1 MVFTAPFPPY
11 DPTDK
16 SGSIWKPKL
25 MMNDR
30 RFSYETVVKRWPI
43 ILTSIVDQ
51 LHRENH
57 NLHLTLT
64 GEAPNPIIE
73 KKVSEGKDI
82 IEKVSKLKYEMARDH
97 ALVPIPQD
105 GEPSVELYN
114 SELDNLAKQ
123 SKNTWFTAPWLYAE
137 YAPVATPRGGLLIP
151 YLLDRCYLYRLL
163 RSFFKQ
169 TEHWRDYDPFFSQKV
184 DVFQKSGP
192 SIYRIG
198 TTMNELEAAKQ
209 SIESDPNNIAVFFQE
224 MIQMCLW
231 GNATDLSLLTH
242 MTLSDIEKLQ
252 TVEKEAQSARKEFI
266 LKDDQDAVWDHVKQ
280 LKDGRV
286 DFVLDN
292 AGFEVF
298 TDLVFA
304 DFLVTYTPHV
314 SKVVFHGKLIPWFVS
329 DVTPPDFK
337 YTIASL
343 LDPAY
348 FAAASPTEEQRQ
360 HLKAM
365 ANRIARYVEE
375 GVFAFS
381 VPIDTP
387 LGGSGSSTT
396 GAEFWTNPLPYWDM
410 ETYAPELWKTLRDS
424 DLVIF
429 KGDLNYRKLTGDI
442 KWPSTTSFK
451 DATGPLAGTFPLLSL
466 RTNKADVA
474 VGLTSEVLDAI
485 EKKDD
490 KWRVNGK
497 YALISYL
504 PRNK

>member
-1 MVFTAPFPPY
+1 MVFSAPFPPY

-16 SGSIWKPKL
+16 SG
-25 MMNDR
+25 
-30 RFSYETVVKRWPI
+30 FSYETVVKRWPI

-57 NLHLTLT
+57 TFHLTLA
-64 GEAPNPIIE
+64 GEASNPIIE
-73 KKVSEGKDI
+73 KKVAEGKDT
-82 IEKVSKLKYEMARDH
+82 IERISKLKYDMARDH
-97 ALVPIPQD
+97 ALEPIPQD
-105 GEPSVELYN
+105 GEPLVELYN
-114 SELDNLAKQ
+114 SELENLAKK

-137 YAPVATPRGGLLIP
+137 
-151 YLLDRCYLYRLL
+151 CYL
-163 RSFFKQ
+163 SFFRQ
-169 TEHWRDYDPFFSQKV
+169 TEYWCDYDPFFIQKV

-192 SIYRIG
+192 SIYRIA
-198 TTMNELEAAKQ
+198 TTIHELEAAKHAL
-209 SIESDPNNIAVFFQE
+209 ESDPSNIGVFFQE

-242 MTLSDIEKLQ
+242 MTLADIEKLQ

-266 LKDDQDAVWDHVKQ
+266 LKDDQDAVWEHVKQ
-280 LKDGRV
+280 LKDSRV

-304 DFLVTYTPHV
+304 DFLVTYTPYV
-314 SKVVFHGKLIPWFVS
+314 SKVVFHGKIIPWFIS
-329 DVTPPDFK
+329 DVTPPDFT

-343 LDPAY
+343 LDPVY
-348 FAAASPTEEQRQ
+348 FTTASPAEEQRQ
-360 HLKAM
+360 HLKTM
-365 ANRIARYVEE
+365 ATRIARYVEE

-381 VPIDTP
+381 VPVETP
-387 LGGSGSSTT
+387 LGGGGGSSTK
-396 GAEFWTNPLPYWDM
+396 GAEFWTSPLPYWDM
-410 ETYAPELWKTLRDS
+410 QTYAPELWKDLRGS

-442 KWPSTTSFK
+442 QWPSTTSFR
-451 DATGPLAGTFPLLSL
+451 DAVGPLAGAFPLLSL

-474 VGLTSEVLDAI
+474 VGLTGDVLDTI
-485 EKKDD
+485 EKKDG

-504 PRNK
+504 PRDK